1 MKNLEKA
8 IKMRL
13 AELNMQAKDL
23 VTLDAIKNQSALNT
37 IYTRNSARKETLE
50 KIAKALQMSV
60 EELTGESEIVSNA
73 KMVNDYELIEL
84 PYIPIDARATFISS
98 IIENMPIVL
107 EKFQV
112 LVTDKKENLKDNL
125 VFEVDGDSMEPKLWS
140 KMKVR
145 VKPVPQNDW
154 EFIPSGIYLV
164 LYRNEYLVI
173 KRIKSNQ
180 MQTTG
185 TITLHSDNEETG
197 GSLTLQKKDINNI
210 WRVLRIVDAPLG

>member
-1 MKNLEKA
+1 MKTLEKI
-8 IKMRL
+8 IKQRL
-13 AELNMQAKDL
+13 AELGMQIKDL
-23 VTLDAIKNQSALNT
+23 VPLIEISDQSVLSR
-37 IYTRNSARKETLE
+37 IFKRNAASYETLI
-50 KIAKALQMSV
+50 KISKALQIPL
-60 EELTGESEIVSNA
+60 EELTGETVPVSNA
-73 KMVNDYELIEL
+73 KIVNDYELVEL

-98 IIENMPIVL
+98 IIDNMPFVL

-145 VKPVPQNDW
+145 VKPVQSNDW

-164 LYRNEYLVI
+164 LYRSEYLVI

-185 TITLHSDNEETG
+185 TITLYSDNEETG
-197 GSLTLQKKDINNI
+197 GSLTLQKKDINSI
-210 WRVLRIVDAPLG
+210 WRVLRIVDAPIR

>member
-1 MKNLEKA
+1 MKPLEKI
-8 IKMRL
+8 IKQRL
-13 AELNMQAKDL
+13 AELGMQVKDL
-23 VTLDAIKNQSALNT
+23 VPLIGVSDQSVLSR
-37 IYTRNSARKETLE
+37 IFKRNSTSYETLV
-50 KIAKALQMSV
+50 KISNALQIPI
-60 EELTGESEIVSNA
+60 EELTGEVMPVSNV
-73 KMVNDYELIEL
+73 KVVSDYELVEL

-98 IIENMPIVL
+98 IVENMPIVL

-145 VKPVPQNDW
+145 VKPVPHNDW